1 MSTASFGCCCA
12 GSGANPVLSVRVN
25 RQHQDVIDYLREENR
40 VLRADVSR
48 YVRDG
53 LDTELAVEQVFVR
66 GLSLARSRLA
76 WNRTLQ

>member
-1 MSTASFGCCCA
+1 MISSF
-12 GSGANPVLSVRVN
+12 VRALVS
-25 RQHQDVIDYLREENR
+25 R

>member
-1 MSTASFGCCCA
+1 MLIRNMSR
-12 GSGANPVLSVRVN
+12 ANPVLSVRVN
-25 RQHQDVIDYLREENR
+25 RQHQDVIDYLRKENR

-53 LDTELAVEQVFVR
+53 LDTELAVEQVCVR
-66 GLSLARSRLA
+66 GLLLARSRLA